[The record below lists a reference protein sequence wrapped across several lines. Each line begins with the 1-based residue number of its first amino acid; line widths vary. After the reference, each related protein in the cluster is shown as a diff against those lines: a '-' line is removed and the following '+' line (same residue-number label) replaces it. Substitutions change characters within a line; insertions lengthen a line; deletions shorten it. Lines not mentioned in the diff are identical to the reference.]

1 MLKVEA
7 RLAAIEEFIDEKRD
21 VHLLGVFFVALTKSY
36 LFTILICVELRQ
48 VVTLIDKEVR
58 AALDAV
64 FNHVVSE
71 TLYSVSEEWTQK
83 TSRFIQLYS
92 SAQMEKESLLGQLKH
107 RLGHPSATQELKDL
121 DAQAQKTV
129 AELHEYMGQMNVEL
143 RDGLGR
149 ISQQV
154 LDQVEFLTAA
164 WSGLLDGLVMIQHVD
179 VPRKISYLGRLAIK
193 LTLR

>member
-1 MLKVEA
+1 
-7 RLAAIEEFIDEKRD
+7 
-21 VHLLGVFFVALTKSY
+21 VFN
-36 LFTILICVELRQ
+36 R
-48 VVTLIDKEVR
+48 VVTQ
-58 AALDAV
+58 
-64 FNHVVSE
+64 
-71 TLYSVSEEWTQK
+71 TLSSVSEEWTQK

-143 RDGLGR
+143 RDGFGR

-179 VPRKISYLGRLAIK
+179 VPRKNSLLENVYLEN
-193 LTLR
+193 